1 MNSSHSTPVSSVIAR
16 ICGVLVCGLS
26 TALLTTGCGV
36 AVQDASL
43 PDPGHTV
50 ASLGGRIYGGANPV
64 VGATVNFYVTGTAYG
79 TYSTVTEANTTA
91 GESAGWNT
99 DSNGDFS
106 FPTLTCPTGTQSYA
120 YVVATAGQPSGDSNI
135 NTAITLVAALGRC
148 EDLPSTGTIYMN
160 EATTVAAAYAL
171 RGFAS
176 VTGSGASLSLGIG
189 APATNNSA
197 YSLSGYSA
205 GCVSNTYYTT
215 AACPT
220 TSAAGLLHAFQNA
233 ANLINV
239 WSNDGAHTTVPGNSA
254 AIVPQAL
261 INTIADIYENCVDS
275 IGATSPACTIVFGAT
290 AIGGTKPTNTFS
302 SLINLASNPTL
313 YGNGNSQSIYTF
325 YNVVSTS
332 TTGNFFTPIIPA
344 GTGGNPPTNLVDF
357 SIAINYPKGMGASTG
372 VQGLTYVQS
381 GALDINDTF
390 YIGNQTANT
399 STQSNMLSISS
410 NGTFLG
416 GTTNSTTYI
425 DAYGISTDA
434 LGSVY
439 ASTVLAN
446 PAVLRYTATKAGV
459 LSSTFA
465 TIAGTAGAS
474 NYTAVDRANNMWFT
488 TSNSSTPTSNL
499 FETSS
504 SGTTATAEA
513 LTSPRG
519 YGIGIDPDQNIWVS
533 ASSSTTTTANYVTV
547 LQNMGSPSA
556 PAYSSSSTVSGSVGL
571 GEDPQGIVFSNYTT
585 PFTAYALLY
594 NQGAAG
600 TSTQGGIIPL
610 VPTLSTTTASPS
622 VATEVTA
629 VTPGTEILGSPTVY
643 IGPEYGAVDGAG
655 TVFAADNVGARVVVT
670 VPSTG
675 VSTGLRPCIP
685 ATAGA
690 TACTAAFSVVRSDS
704 VDSTGSVWVTGSAGG
719 NVAQIIGAAVPAWPL
734 LSLGVLGK
742 P

>member
-1 MNSSHSTPVSSVIAR
+1 MKSSPSTSVSYMVAR
-16 ICGVLVCGLS
+16 VCGVLICGFS
-26 TALLTTGCGV
+26 IALLTTGCGV
-36 AVQDASL
+36 AVQNASAAL

-50 ASLGGRIYGGANPV
+50 ASLGGQIYGGANPV
-64 VGATVNFYVTGTAYG
+64 QGATVNFYVTGTSYG
-79 TYSTVTEANTTA
+79 SYSAVTEANTTA

-99 DSNGDFS
+99 DANGDFS

-120 YVVATAGQPSGDSNI
+120 YVVATAGSPSSGSSI
-135 NTAITLVAALGRC
+135 NTSIALVAALGRC
-148 EDLPSTGTIYMN
+148 EDLPSSGTIYMN

-176 VTGSGASLSLGIG
+176 VTGSGASLSIGIG

-220 TSAAGLLHAFQNA
+220 TAAAGLLHAFQNA

-239 WSNDGAHTTVPGNSA
+239 WANDGAHSTVPGNSA

-302 SLINLASNPTL
+302 SLMNLASNPTL
-313 YGNGNSQSIYTF
+313 NGNGNSQTIYTF

-332 TTGNFFTPIIPA
+332 TTGNFFVPIIPA

-390 YIGNQTANT
+390 YVGNQTANT

-439 ASTVLAN
+439 AATVLAN

-465 TIAGTAGAS
+465 TIAGTAAAS
-474 NYTAVDRANNMWFT
+474 NYTAVDRANNLWFT
-488 TSNSSTPTSNL
+488 TSTSGSYNL
-499 FETSS
+499 FETTST
-504 SGTTATAEA
+504 GTTATGEA

-533 ASSSTTTTANYVTV
+533 ASSMTTSTANYVTV
-547 LQNMGSPSA
+547 LQNTGSPSA
-556 PAYSSSSTVSGSVGL
+556 PAYSSSSTVSGSVGS
-571 GEDPQGIVFSNYTT
+571 GEDTQGIVFSNYTT
-585 PFTAYALLY
+585 PFTAFALLY

-600 TSTQGGIIPL
+600 STTQGGIIPL

-629 VTPGTEILGSPTVY
+629 VTPGTELLGSPKVFV
-643 IGPEYGAVDGAG
+643 GPEYGAVDGAG

-675 VSTGLRPCIP
+675 VSTGLLPCIP

-690 TACTAAFSVVRSDS
+690 TACTAAFTVVRSDS
-704 VDSTGSVWVTGSAGG
+704 VDSTGSLWVTGSNSG

-734 LSLGVLGK
+734 LALGVLGK